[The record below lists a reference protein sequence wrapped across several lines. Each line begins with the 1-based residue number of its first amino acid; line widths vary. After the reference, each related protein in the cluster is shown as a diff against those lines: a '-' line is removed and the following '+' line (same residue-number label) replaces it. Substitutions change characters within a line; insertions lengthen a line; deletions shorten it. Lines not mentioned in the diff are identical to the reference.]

1 MRRNTQPTPGKEACS
16 THPHFAINASGQA
29 QAVTLNPH
37 NYVKLLVDARETDPA
52 CWPPGMEEVAGM
64 VARVQEIEDQCVAR
78 HGDFAPEKLARKVQD
93 EYMDLHLALD
103 AISEGDTAELIKESS
118 PAPSC
123 GAKCSS
129 IESPCVLPEAESWP
143 EFPLQRDQEN
153 FA

>member
-1 MRRNTQPTPGKEACS
+1 MRHNTRPDTGKETCS
-16 THPHFAINASGQA
+16 TQPHFAINASGQA

-64 VARVQEIEDQCVAR
+64 VARVQEIEDQCVAK

-103 AISEGDTAELIKESS
+103 AISEGETAEFIKDSE
-118 PAPSC
+118 PAPSR
-123 GAKCSS
+123 GSACSTTA
-129 IESPCVLPEAESWP
+129 PCVLPEAESWP